1 MFFVGG
7 AANFLYLLLTFKS
20 SKLVYNL
27 MSKKGVIYKSRIFFL
42 LFFCGIIFLHTRTN
56 AQEIN
61 IEHTFKRYTI
71 HDGLAQMQVMM
82 LYQDTKG
89 FLWCVT
95 KVGISRFDGRNFK
108 NYPQSKIGLN
118 GFYFLTFGE
127 DSDGNLLLFSNNKI
141 IRLEGDNF
149 VHYNYPEDVTI
160 WEYLEDDITNGLK
173 NVRANDGSNKILNFE
188 KLDSMSII
196 EFRQELGEIIY
207 FDKINK
213 NLIWQATI
221 DSIYVS
227 DLRNSKIIA
236 GYKNSGDI
244 KYIKK
249 MGGDLYGFSANSSIY
264 KFNGNEFNLVVKTN
278 LENGYFKAILTP
290 DKDAFIIKTDKDLY
304 YYKDKLVLI
313 KRDMTFIRD
322 ILFDNENNLW
332 VATEE
337 GLYNFFQLNFTNYTF
352 AMGNKDWV
360 WSVIEDDEKN
370 MWFAS
375 YQNGIWKL
383 DGDKITDY
391 TNEINSKLKYD
402 LKHTVSYNKYR
413 YYMGASNYNGTL
425 FFPTE
430 CNVIKYDG
438 SNFSVVDGL
447 PKSAFQITKTLTDGT
462 LFFGGVSGL
471 SQINPDGDIKYLS
484 RDSLG
489 VASVLN
495 VEIDKYGRTLVLGKD
510 GISIIDSGS
519 VIHFDK
525 KQRYSCAK
533 DYKNNI
539 WIGGIESINL
549 FTGDSLIDILVQPD
563 EAFYSMLFVEPDH
576 LLLGGLQGLYVV
588 NLKDY
593 YSSGIFEMLLF
604 DQHSGFTGIE
614 CGQNGFFTDSE
625 GFVWLPTSDL
635 VCRFDPH
642 KLFNKKINPPKLF
655 VKTEVS
661 EDNISWRDVD
671 TDTVN
676 RFKYYNN
683 NFRFKNGAISFA
695 NIANIRYYY
704 RLKGLQNEWSEASET
719 DEISFYNLNPGKYEF
734 MVKADPGISKSMS
747 ETITIKFQVTKPFW
761 VTWWFLLIVLF
772 LSIFIIFTIVK
783 FFSRRVR
790 KKELIKKRIVQL
802 RSEALKAQ
810 MNPHLIHNALNN
822 INGLINLGRSDE
834 AQNFLS
840 SFSKM
845 LRLVLNNVSKDEIT
859 LAEELKIVES
869 FILFH
874 SHANERS
881 INYSIN
887 NQLSVAVNSVLI
899 PPMLVQPY
907 VENSILH
914 GIAQLK
920 NRQGNIEIEVKDDNS
935 RLIITVCDN
944 GIGLGNSERKGTGLG
959 TKLTNER
966 IQLLEK
972 NSENRVQIIKL
983 AQGTKVLINIP
994 LKIKANENN

>member
-1 MFFVGG
+1 MKREI
-7 AANFLYLLLTFKS
+7 AINNFYVF
-20 SKLVYNL
+20 
-27 MSKKGVIYKSRIFFL
+27 IL
-42 LFFCGIIFLHTRTN
+42 LFICGIIFLHTQTN

-61 IEHTFKRYTI
+61 VEHTFKHYTI
-71 HDGLAQMQVMM
+71 HDGLAQMQVMSI
-82 LYQDTKG
+82 YQDTKG

-118 GFYFLTFGE
+118 GFYFISFGE
-127 DSDGNLLLFSNNKI
+127 DSDGNLLLFSNYEI

-149 VHYNYPEDVTI
+149 VHYKYPDNVTN
-160 WEYLEDDITNGLK
+160 WEQFEGYFFNGRIIIKADDGTNQ
-173 NVRANDGSNKILNFE
+173 ILNFE
-188 KLDSMSII
+188 KLDSMSVI
-196 EFRQELGEIIY
+196 EFRQELGKIIY
-207 FDKINK
+207 LDEINK
-213 NLIWQATI
+213 NLIWQATK
-221 DSIYVS
+221 DSIYVFN
-227 DLRNSKIIA
+227 LRNSKIIA
-236 GYKNSGDI
+236 RYKNKKEI
-244 KYIKK
+244 KYVRK
-249 MGGDLYGFSANSSIY
+249 MGGELYGFSANSSIY
-264 KFNGNEFNLVVKTN
+264 KFDGNEFKLVVKTN
-278 LENGYFKAILTP
+278 LENRCFKAILTP
-290 DKDAFIIKTDKDLY
+290 DKDAFIIKTDKNLY
-304 YYKDKLVLI
+304 YYKNKLVLI

-322 ILFDNENNLW
+322 ILFDSENNLW

-352 AMGNKDWV
+352 GMGNKDWV

-375 YQNGIWKL
+375 YQNGIWKW

-391 TNEINSKLKYD
+391 TNEINFKLKAD
-402 LKHTVSYNKYR
+402 LKYTAPYYKYR
-413 YYMGASNYNGTL
+413 YYMGASKYNGTL

-438 SNFSVVDGL
+438 GNFSVVDGL
-447 PKSAFQITKTLTDGT
+447 KNLPYQITKTLADGT
-462 LFFGGVSGL
+462 LFCGGVAGL
-471 SQINPDGDIKYLS
+471 FMKKPDGNVEYFP

-495 VEIDKYGRTLVLGKD
+495 VEIDKYNRTLVLGKD
-510 GISIIDSGS
+510 GISVIDNDSI
-519 VIHFDK
+519 IHFDK

-533 DYKNNI
+533 DHKSNI

-549 FTGDSLIDILVQPD
+549 FNGDSLLDILVQPD
-563 EAFYSMLFVEPDH
+563 EAFYSMFFVEPNY
-576 LLLGGLQGLYVV
+576 LLLGGLKGLYVV
-588 NLKDY
+588 NLNDY

-614 CGQNGFFTDSE
+614 SGQNGFITDSE

-635 VCRFDPH
+635 VCRFDPD

-655 VKTEVS
+655 VETEVS
-661 EDNISWRDVD
+661 EDNISWRAVD

-676 RFKYYNN
+676 QFKYYSNN
-683 NFRFKNGAISFA
+683 IRFKNGAISFA

-704 RLKGLQNEWSEASET
+704 RLKGLQNQWSEASET
-719 DEISFYNLNPGKYEF
+719 DEISFYNLKPGKYEF
-734 MVKADPGISKSMS
+734 MVKADPGISKAMS
-747 ETITIKFQVTKPFW
+747 ETVIVKFQIEKPFW
-761 VTWWFLLIVLF
+761 ATLWFLSIVVLF
-772 LSIFIIFTIVK
+772 LVLFIIGVVK

-802 RSEALKAQ
+802 RSEALQVQ

-840 SFSKM
+840 SFSRM
-845 LRLVLNNVSKDEIT
+845 LRLVLDNVSKDEIT
-859 LAEELKIVES
+859 LDEELKIVES

-874 SHANERS
+874 SHANEQN
-881 INYSIN
+881 INYTIN
-887 NQLSVAVNSVLI
+887 NQLLVAVNTVLI
-899 PPMLVQPY
+899 PPMLIQPY
-907 VENSILH
+907 VENAILH
-914 GIAQLK
+914 GITQLK
-920 NRQGNIEIEVKDDNS
+920 NRKGNIDIEVKNEND
-935 RLIITVCDN
+935 RLIVTICDN
-944 GIGLGNSERKGTGLG
+944 GIGFGNSERKGTGLG

-972 NSENRVQIIKL
+972 NRKNSVQIVKL
-983 AQGTKVLINIP
+983 VQGTKVLINIP
-994 LKIKANENN
+994 LKIKAQ